1 MAQGT
6 FGQPEVIQEDLD
18 ILLIGGGMACCGA
31 GYEIMRWADAAKAEK
46 GVDLKI
52 KLVDKA
58 AMDRSGAVAQGLSA
72 INTYIGSEQDPAD
85 YARMVSNDLMGIT
98 RDDLAYDLGRVVD
111 DSVHLFE
118 EWGLP
123 IWKTDAQGVRH
134 DGAHSI
140 GEGLPALKDG
150 GKPVR
155 SGKWQIMI
163 NGESY
168 KWIVAEAAK
177 KALGMDRIQE
187 RIFIVKLINDK
198 NDPNRIA
205 GAVGFSTRDHKVI
218 VYKAKAILLAAGG
231 CVNLFRPRSVG
242 EGTGRAWYPVWN
254 AGSTYAMAAEAGAE
268 MTMMENR
275 FVPARFKDGYGPV
288 GAWFLLFKA
297 KAVNANG
304 EVYMDRNKEML
315 NDYPPYGL
323 AAVPASCL
331 RNHLMLHE
339 MKEGRGPIYMDT
351 VAALAK
357 LRETLSPKEVKHL
370 EAEAWEDFL
379 DMCIGQCGIW
389 VGENIEPEKKNSEL
403 MPTEPYLL
411 GSHSG
416 CCGIWVSGPDDLG
429 APTDEEHD
437 DKGKVPA
444 HLPKGWHWGYR
455 SMTTV
460 KGLFTAGDGVGASGH
475 KFSSGSHAEG
485 RLAAKAMVK
494 YCVDNKDYKP
504 ELDTPVDQLVADIY
518 RPVKTFLEHKDYT
531 TAIDVNPHYI
541 TPKMLQ
547 FRLQKIMD
555 EYVAG
560 VATYYTTNDKMLK
573 VAEEKLEMLKED
585 SLKMRAKDLH
595 ELLRAWEN
603 YHRVLTAEAHMKHIQ
618 FREES
623 RYPGFYYRMDKNF
636 VDEKNWKCFVNSVYD
651 RKSHKWTVFK
661 RKHVDLV
668 DKSKLFKAAA
678 H

>member
-1 MAQGT
+1 MAGT
-6 FGQPEVIQEDLD
+6 FDNPEVVQEEVD
-18 ILLIGGGMACCGA
+18 ILMIGGGMACCGA
-31 GYEIMRWADAAKAEK
+31 AYEIVRWAEAAKAES
-46 GVDLKI
+46 GVNLKI

-134 DGAHSI
+134 DGAQSI

-177 KALGMDRIQE
+177 KALGMENIQE
-187 RIFIVKLINDK
+187 RIFIVHLINDK
-198 NDPNRIA
+198 NDPGRIA
-205 GAVGFSTRDHKVI
+205 GAAGFSTRDNKIVI
-218 VYKAKAILLAAGG
+218 YKAKAILLAAGG

-268 MTMMENR
+268 LTMMENR

-297 KAVNANG
+297 QAVNANG
-304 EVYMDRNKEML
+304 EVYMVKNKELL
-315 NDYPPYGL
+315 NDYPPYGQ

-331 RNHLMLHE
+331 RNHLMLKE

-351 VAALAK
+351 VTALAK
-357 LRETLSPKEVKHL
+357 LKETLTPKEVKHL

-379 DMCIGQCGIW
+379 DMCVGQCGIW

-416 CCGIWVSGPDDLG
+416 CCGIWVSGPEDVG
-429 APTDEEHD
+429 APTASDPEEA
-437 DKGKVPA
+437 GVPG
-444 HLPKGWHWGYR
+444 HLPKGWNWGYR

-494 YCVDNKDYKP
+494 YCVDNKGLKP
-504 ELDTPVDQLVADIY
+504 EFEETAEQIAELIWK
-518 RPVKTFLEHKDYT
+518 PVKTFLQHKDYT
-531 TAIDVNPHYI
+531 TAIDVNPNYI

-585 SLKMRAKDLH
+585 AQKMRAKDLH

-651 RKSHKWTVFK
+651 KKSHTWTCFK

>member
-1 MAQGT
+1 MSTEAT
-6 FGQPEVIQEDLD
+6 FGNPQVIEEEVD
-18 ILLIGGGMACCGA
+18 ILVIGGGMAACGCSF
-31 GYEIMRWADAAKAEK
+31 ELMRWIE
-46 GVDLKI
+46 GTGLKV

-72 INTYIGSEQDPAD
+72 INTYMGGQDPAD
-85 YARMVSNDLMGIT
+85 YARMVANDLMGIT
-98 RDDLAYDLGRVVD
+98 RDDLAYDVGRHVD

-123 IWKTDAQGVRH
+123 IWKQPGD
-134 DGAHSI
+134 
-140 GEGLPALKDG
+140 EGKSLKDG

-168 KWIVAEAAK
+168 KVIVAEAAK
-177 KALGMDRIQE
+177 KALGMANIQE
-187 RIFIVKLINDK
+187 RVFIVKLVNDK
-198 NDPNRIA
+198 NDPTRVA
-205 GAVGFSTRDHKVI
+205 GAVGFSVREHKVY
-218 VYKAKAILLAAGG
+218 VYKFKACLLAAGG
-231 CVNLFRPRSVG
+231 AVNIFRPRSVG

-268 MTMMENR
+268 LTMMENR

-297 KAVNANG
+297 KAVNAFG
-304 EVYMDRNKEML
+304 ESYMDKNKEML
-315 NDYPPYGL
+315 KQYPPYGL

-331 RNHLMLHE
+331 RNHLMMHE

-351 VAALAK
+351 PTALAK
-357 LRETLSPKEVKHL
+357 LAETMTPKEIKHL

-379 DMCIGQCGIW
+379 DMCIGQAGVW
-389 VGENIEPEKKNSEL
+389 AGENIEPEKKASEL

-416 CCGIWVSGPDDLG
+416 CCGIWVSGPEDLG
-429 APTDEEHD
+429 APKE
-437 DKGKVPA
+437 
-444 HLPKGWHWGYR
+444 WSWGYR
-455 SMTTV
+455 SMTTI

-485 RLAAKAMVK
+485 RIAAKGMIKFAL
-494 YCVDNKDYKP
+494 DNKSWKP
-504 ELDTPVDQLVADIY
+504 ELDTPVNELVEEIY
-518 RPVKTFLEHKDYT
+518 RPVRTYLTHKDYT
-531 TAIDVNPHYI
+531 TAIDINPNYI

-555 EYVAG
+555 EYCAG
-560 VATYYTTNDKMLK
+560 VATWYQTNAKMLS
-573 VAEEKLEMLKED
+573 VCEEKLEMLKED
-585 SLKMRAKDLH
+585 ALKMRAKDLH

-623 RYPGFYYRMDKNF
+623 RYPGFYYRMDFNLI
-636 VDEKNWKCFVNSVYD
+636 DEKNWKCFVNSTYD
-651 RKSHKWTVFK
+651 RKAKKWKVFK
-661 RKHVDLV
+661 KTHVDLV
-668 DKSKLFKAAA
+668 SKPTASG

>member
-1 MAQGT
+1 MAGT
-6 FGQPEVIQEDLD
+6 FEKPEIVQEEVD

-31 GYEIMRWADAAKAEK
+31 AYELMRWAEAAKAEK
-46 GVDLKI
+46 GIDLKI

-98 RDDLAYDLGRVVD
+98 RDDLAYDLGRHVD

-123 IWKTDAQGVRH
+123 IWKTDENGERH
-134 DGAHSI
+134 DGSK
-140 GEGLPALKDG
+140 GLPALKDG

-177 KALGMDRIQE
+177 KALGTERIQE
-187 RIFIVKLINDK
+187 RIFIVHLINDK
-198 NDPNRIA
+198 NDKNRIA
-205 GAVGFSTRDHKVI
+205 GAAGFSVRENKIHI
-218 VYKAKAILLAAGG
+218 YKAKAILLAAGG

-268 MTMMENR
+268 LTMMENR

-297 KAVNANG
+297 QATNANG
-304 EVYMDRNKEML
+304 EVYMVKNKELL
-315 NDYPPYGL
+315 NDYPPYGQ

-331 RNHLMLHE
+331 RNHLMLKE
-339 MKEGRGPIYMDT
+339 MREGRGPIYMDT
-351 VAALAK
+351 VTALAK
-357 LRETLSPKEVKHL
+357 LRETLSPREVKHL

-379 DMCIGQCGIW
+379 DMCVGQCGIW
-389 VGENIEPEKKNSEL
+389 VGENVEPEKKNSEL

-416 CCGIWVSGPDDLG
+416 CCGIWVSGPTDLG
-429 APTDEEHD
+429 APTSEDHAD
-437 DKGKVPA
+437 AGKIPG
-444 HLPKGWHWGYR
+444 HLPKGWNWGYR

-485 RLAAKAMVK
+485 RICAKSMVQ
-494 YCVDNKDYKP
+494 YCVDNKDLKV
-504 ELDTPVDQLVADIY
+504 EFEETQEQIADLIWL
-518 RPVKTFLEHKDYT
+518 PVKNYLANKDYT

-560 VATYYTTNDKMLK
+560 VATYYTTNDKMLA
-573 VAEEKLEMLKED
+573 VAEEKLVYLKED
-585 SLKMRAKDLH
+585 AMKMRAKDLH

-603 YHRVLTAEAHMKHIQ
+603 YHRILTAEAHMKHIE

-623 RYPGFYYRMDKNF
+623 RYPGFYYRSDKNF
-636 VDEKNWKCFVNSVYD
+636 VDEKNWKCFVNSIYD
-651 RKSHKWTVFK
+651 KKSHTWTCFK
-661 RKHVDLV
+661 RAHVDLV
-668 DKSKLFKAAA
+668 DKSKLFKPAA

>member
-1 MAQGT
+1 MAGT
-6 FGQPEVIQEDLD
+6 FGNPEVVQEEVD
-18 ILLIGGGMACCGA
+18 ILLIGGGMACTGA
-31 GYEIMRWADAAKAEK
+31 AYEVMRWADAAKAEN
-46 GVDLKI
+46 GVNLKI

-123 IWKTDAQGVRH
+123 IWKTDASGERH
-134 DGAHSI
+134 DGAQSI

-177 KALGMDRIQE
+177 KALGMDNIQE

-205 GAVGFSTRDHKVI
+205 GAVGFSTRENKI
-218 VYKAKAILLAAGG
+218 IIYKAKAILLAAGG

-242 EGTGRAWYPVWN
+242 EGQGRAWYPVWN

-297 KAVNANG
+297 KATNANG

-315 NDYPPYGL
+315 NDYPPYGQ

-331 RNHLMLHE
+331 RNHLMLQE

-351 VAALAK
+351 VTALAK
-357 LRETLSPKEVKHL
+357 LRETLTPKEVKHL

-416 CCGIWVSGPDDLG
+416 CCGIWVSGPEDLG
-429 APTDEEHD
+429 APTDEEHE
-437 DKGKVPA
+437 DKGKIPA
-444 HLPKGWHWGYR
+444 HLPKGWNWGYR

-494 YCVDNKDYKP
+494 YCVDNKDLKP
-504 ELDTPVDQLVADIY
+504 EFSETPEQIVALIY
-518 RPVKTFLEHKDYT
+518 QPVKTFLEHKDYT
-531 TAIDVNPHYI
+531 TAIDINPHYI

-560 VATYYTTNDKMLK
+560 VATYYNTNDKMLA

-585 SLKMRAKDLH
+585 ALKMRAKDLH

-603 YHRVLTAEAHMKHIQ
+603 YHRILTAEAHMKHIQ
-618 FREES
+618 FREEC
-623 RYPGFYYRMDKNF
+623 RYPGFYYRTDKNF

-651 RKSHKWTVFK
+651 KKTHKWTCFK

>member
-1 MAQGT
+1 MAGE
-6 FGQPEVIQEDLD
+6 FGNPEIIQEEVD
-18 ILLIGGGMACCGA
+18 ILFIGGGMACCGA
-31 GYEIMRWADAAKAEK
+31 AFEIVQWAEAAKKEA

-72 INTYIGSEQDPAD
+72 INTYIGTEQDPAD
-85 YARMVSNDLMGIT
+85 YARMVSNDLMGLT
-98 RDDLAYDLGRVVD
+98 RDDLAYDLGRHVD

-123 IWKTDAQGVRH
+123 IWKTDENGERH
-134 DGAHSI
+134 DGSK
-140 GEGLPALKDG
+140 GMPALKDG

-187 RIFIVKLINDK
+187 RIFIVKLVNDK
-198 NDPNRIA
+198 NDKNRIA
-205 GAVGFSTRDHKVI
+205 GAVGFSTRDQKVV

-231 CVNLFRPRSVG
+231 CVNIFRPRSVG

-254 AGSTYAMAAEAGAE
+254 SGSTYAMAAEAGAE
-268 MTMMENR
+268 LTMMENR

-297 KAVNANG
+297 QATNAYG
-304 EVYMDRNKEML
+304 EVYMVKNKELL
-315 NDYPPYGL
+315 NDYPPYGQ

-331 RNHLMLHE
+331 RNHLMLKE

-351 VAALAK
+351 VTALAK
-357 LRETLSPKEVKHL
+357 LRETLSPREVKHL

-379 DMCIGQCGIW
+379 DMCVGQCGIW
-389 VGENIEPEKKNSEL
+389 VGENVEPEKKNSEL

-416 CCGIWVSGPDDLG
+416 CCGIWVSGPTDVG
-429 APTDEEHD
+429 APTAEEHAD
-437 DKGKVPA
+437 AGKIPG
-444 HLPKGWHWGYR
+444 HLPSGWSWGYR

-485 RLAAKAMVK
+485 RMCAKSMVQ
-494 YCVDNKDYKP
+494 YCIDNKDLKV
-504 ELDTPVDQLVADIY
+504 ELDTDPAQLVEEIY
-518 RPVKTFLEHKDYT
+518 KPVRTYLEFKDYT

-560 VATYYTTNDKMLK
+560 VATYYTTNENMLN
-573 VAEEKLEMLKED
+573 VAQEKLDMLKED
-585 SLKMRAKDLH
+585 AQKMRAKDLH

-603 YHRVLTAEAHMKHIQ
+603 YHRILTAEAHLQHIL
-618 FREES
+618 FRQES

-636 VDEKNWKCFVNSVYD
+636 VDEENWHCFVNSVYD
-651 RKSHKWTVFK
+651 KSTHKWTCFK

-668 DKSKLFKAAA
+668 DKSKLFKPAA

>member
-1 MAQGT
+1 MAGE
-6 FGQPEVIQEDLD
+6 FGNPEVIEEEVD
-18 ILLIGGGMACCGA
+18 ILIIGGGMAACGA
-31 GYEIMRWADAAKAEK
+31 AYEIGPWLDAAKK
-46 GVDLKI
+46 QGSDIKI

-72 INTYIGSEQDPAD
+72 INTYIGTDLDPAD

-98 RDDLAYDLGRVVD
+98 RDDLAYDLGRHVD

-118 EWGLP
+118 DWGLP
-123 IWKTDAQGVRH
+123 IWKQPGD
-134 DGAHSI
+134 
-140 GEGLPALKDG
+140 EGKSLSEG

-177 KALGMDRIQE
+177 KALGTDRIQE
-187 RIFIVKLINDK
+187 RVFIVKLVNDK
-198 NDPNRIA
+198 NDPSRVA
-205 GAVGFSTRDHKVI
+205 GAVGFSVREDKVH
-218 VYKAKAILLAAGG
+218 VYKFKACLLVAGG
-231 CVNLFRPRSVG
+231 CVNIFRPRSVG

-268 MTMMENR
+268 LTMMENR

-297 KAVNANG
+297 QATNAFG
-304 EVYMDRNKEML
+304 EIYMQTNKELL
-315 NDYPPYGL
+315 NDYPPYGQ

-331 RNHLMLHE
+331 RNHLMMKE
-339 MKEGRGPIYMDT
+339 MREGRGPIYMDT
-351 VAALAK
+351 PTALGK
-357 LRETLSPKEVKHL
+357 LAETMTPKEIKHL

-379 DMCIGQCGIW
+379 DMCIGQAGVW
-389 VGENIEPEKKNSEL
+389 AGENIEPEKTPSEL

-416 CCGIWVSGPDDLG
+416 CCGIWVSGPTDVG
-429 APTDEEHD
+429 APDS
-437 DKGKVPA
+437 
-444 HLPKGWHWGYR
+444 WNWGYR
-455 SMTTV
+455 SMTTIN
-460 KGLFTAGDGVGASGH
+460 GLFTAGDGVGASGH

-485 RLAAKAMVK
+485 RLAAKAMVQ
-494 YCVDNKDYKP
+494 YVMDNKDLKP
-504 ELDTPVDQLVADIY
+504 ELEDSVEDLVAEIY
-518 RPVKTFLEHKDYT
+518 QPVKTYLEFKDYS
-531 TAIDVNPHYI
+531 TAIDINPHYI

-555 EYVAG
+555 EYCAG
-560 VATYYTTNDKMLK
+560 VATMYQTNEHMLK
-573 VAEEKLEMLKED
+573 VCEHKLGMLKED
-585 SLKMRAKDLH
+585 AKKMRAKDLH

-603 YHRVLTAEAHMKHIQ
+603 YHRILTAEAHMKHIQ

-636 VDEKNWKCFVNSVYD
+636 VDEENWKCFVNSTYD
-651 RKSHKWTVFK
+651 RKSKEWSCKKVE
-661 RKHVDLV
+661 HVDIV
-668 DKSKLFKAAA
+668 DKAKLFK
-678 H
+678 

>member
-1 MAQGT
+1 MSQGT
-6 FGQPEVIQEDLD
+6 FGNPEIVEEDLD
-18 ILLIGGGMACCGA
+18 VLLIGGGMACCGA
-31 GYEIMRWADAAKAEK
+31 AYEIVRWAQALKEET
-46 GVDLKI
+46 GQELKI

-72 INTYIGSEQDPAD
+72 INTYIGPEQDPAD

-98 RDDLAYDLGRVVD
+98 RDDLAYDLGRHVD
-111 DSVHLFE
+111 ESVHLFE

-123 IWKTDAQGVRH
+123 IWKTDAEGVRH
-134 DGAHSI
+134 DGAEALR
-140 GEGLPALKDG
+140 EGLPALKDG

-177 KALGMDRIQE
+177 KALGLDRIQE
-187 RIFIVKLINDK
+187 RVFIVKLVNDK
-198 NDPNRIA
+198 NDPSRVA
-205 GAVGFSTRDHKVI
+205 GAVGFSTRENKI
-218 VYKAKAILLAAGG
+218 FVYRAKTILLAAGG

-268 MTMMENR
+268 LTMMENR

-297 KAVNANG
+297 KATNAMG
-304 EVYMDRNKEML
+304 EDYMTKNKAL
-315 NDYPPYGL
+315 LDDYPPYGQ

-331 RNHLMLHE
+331 RNHLMLKE

-351 VAALAK
+351 VTALAK
-357 LRETLSPKEVKHL
+357 LAETLSPKEVKHL

-379 DMCIGQCGIW
+379 DMCVGQCGIW
-389 VGENIEPEKKNSEL
+389 VGEDVDPREKNSEL

-416 CCGIWVSGPDDLG
+416 CCGIWASGPTDVG
-429 APTDEEHD
+429 APTASDDEYAE
-437 DKGKVPA
+437 VPA
-444 HLPKGWHWGYR
+444 HLPRGWAWGYR

-475 KFSSGSHAEG
+475 KFSSGSHTEG
-485 RLAAKAMVK
+485 RLCAKSMVK
-494 YCVDNKDYKP
+494 YARDNKDYKP
-504 ELDTPVDQLVADIY
+504 ELDTPVAQLAEEIY
-518 RPVKTFLEHKDYT
+518 KPVRTFLEFKDYT
-531 TAIDVNPHYI
+531 TAIDVNPNYI

-560 VATYYTTNDKMLK
+560 VATYYTTNEHMLG
-573 VAEEKLEMLKED
+573 VAEYKLGLLKED
-585 SLKMRAKDLH
+585 AQKMRAKDLH

-603 YHRVLTAEAHMKHIQ
+603 YHRILTAEAHMKHIQ
-618 FREES
+618 FRQES
-623 RYPGFYYRMDKNF
+623 RYPGFYYRADKNF
-636 VDEKNWKCFVNSVYD
+636 VDEQNWKCFVNSIYD
-651 RKSHKWTVFK
+651 KSAKKWTVFK